1 MSERSEQIR
10 KTLESIGV
18 DPVTTS
24 DVSKQIARREELLKA
39 HPLAYEY
46 AHEVRER
53 YAERQSLT
61 FDEAVEVYRKVPEL
75 QMLGARKRVIG
86 TDKDARDSLIVM
98 YLLILHQCG
107 LPVTSHA
114 DDRSMKS
121 SRTTL
126 PSDERVPCLAC
137 LPVGLQ
143 YRAGRRARR
152 RRTADGGARTGRD
165 ARSRCRPRPP

>member
-75 QMLGARKRVIG
+75 QMLGARKRVSG

-126 PSDERVPCLAC
+126 PSDERMPCLAWAME
-137 LPVGLQ
+137 
-143 YRAGRRARR
+143 RATGIGEGTIARAWSDTTRRW
-152 RRTADGGARTGRD
+152 RD
-165 ARSRCRPRPP
+165 LLGVKMP